1 MTTSDFLRLVRNDLD
16 KIEDYA
22 REIKSRIDDSD
33 PSVESVLHRLLSL
46 KIRMDS
52 LYKGVE
58 EYASDPRRF
67 AEEEEK

>member
-1 MTTSDFLRLVRNDLD
+1 MTSDFLYFVRTDLD
-16 KIEDYA
+16 KIEAYA

-33 PSVESVLHRLLSL
+33 PSVEGVLHRLLSL
-46 KIRMDS
+46 KIHVDS

-67 AEEEEK
+67 VEEEEK